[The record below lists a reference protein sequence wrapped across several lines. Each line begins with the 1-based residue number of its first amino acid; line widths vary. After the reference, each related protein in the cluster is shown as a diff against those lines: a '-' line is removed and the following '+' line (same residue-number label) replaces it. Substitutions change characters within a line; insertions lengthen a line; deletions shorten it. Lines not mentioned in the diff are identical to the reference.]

1 MSRADGKVPDRLDE
15 AAIPAPDGDAGRGTP
30 APTTP
35 RAAGGTTV
43 EPLATAQSPTTPSR
57 AARRPRRAWVL
68 PALGVAVTFGIFE
81 LIPRAGLIDSRFF
94 PPASAM
100 FRSLFTQIVDGSI
113 WQPTGQTLQGW
124 ALGLAIALVIGL
136 PLGVLIGSL
145 AMLFRATRSI
155 VEFLRPVP
163 SVALVPLAVLVFG
176 TGLQSKVFLAA
187 FAALWPILLQTIYGV
202 RDVDP
207 VATETARSFGIR
219 APERLLRV
227 TLPSALPYIATGVRI
242 SSAVALILA
251 VTAELVIGA
260 PGLGQQINVA
270 EQSGAIDLTY
280 ALILATGLLGWGLN
294 FLNTLVERRL
304 LHWHASQRMR
314 KGGRG

>member
-1 MSRADGKVPDRLDE
+1 MAGAERKAPRPLPEAVFPAADGDT
-15 AAIPAPDGDAGRGTP
+15 AAGAP

-43 EPLATAQSPTTPSR
+43 EPLATAHAPTSLP
-57 AARRPRRAWVL
+57 AGRRPRPAWVL

-81 LIPRAGLIDSRFF
+81 LIPRAGLIDARFF

-100 FRSLFTQIVDGSI
+100 FRSLFTQIGDGSI
-113 WQPTGQTLQGW
+113 WQPVGQTLQGW
-124 ALGLAIALVIGL
+124 AIGLAIALVIGL

-145 AMLFRATRSI
+145 SLLFRATRSI

-219 APERLLRV
+219 APERMLRV

-260 PGLGQQINVA
+260 PGLGQQINIAV
-270 EQSGAIDLTY
+270 QSGAIDLTY

-294 FLNTLVERRL
+294 YLNTLVERRL
-304 LHWHASQRMR
+304 LHWHASQRTR
-314 KGGRG
+314 KRGRR